1 MTGDYA
7 TGYCA
12 GSRAGSPRFVRD
24 ARSRED
30 DGRGTIVHV
39 VKPAVYMLASKRNGT
54 LYIGVTGDLAARVS
68 VHRQEL
74 ADGFT
79 RSYGVH
85 LLVHYEYFETM
96 LDAIAREKKLKK
108 VSRAGKIALIEA
120 SNPHWQDLTPEIAAW
135 RS

>member
-1 MTGDYA
+1 
-7 TGYCA
+7 
-12 GSRAGSPRFVRD
+12 
-24 ARSRED
+24 
-30 DGRGTIVHV
+30 
-39 VKPAVYMLASKRNGT
+39 MLASKRNGT